1 MEPTCGT
8 GLDSGT
14 SLEELTSSLAEEEIE
29 RILEVSADGP
39 IGMPEVADDSLA
51 FNTQTKT
58 LVNTTAWRKT
68 FATFLEQLSAAA

>member
-29 RILEVSADGP
+29 RISELSADAQTRRR
-39 IGMPEVADDSLA
+39 EVAKGSLA
-51 FNTQTKT
+51 FNARTETI
-58 LVNTTAWRKT
+58 VHTTPWREKFT
-68 FATFLEQLSAAA
+68 TFLKQWSAAA